1 MLKRTIAVL
10 VTMSALAAL
19 PAAASASQ
27 MIDRNT
33 RGVRLAVNVK
43 GTALLTYRARGKTH
57 HVLAWGAVN
66 ARVPTRGARQI
77 AFRVDYSGG
86 WGSQRRLVWKSF
98 RNACGPYRGPELHY
112 LVAACTAPD
121 GSHWAV
127 QKWRRMLPPYGFR
140 PTAAESAVEL
150 HLSHWSGELPEFVV
164 KQDWVYSQRFD
175 HLYGW
180 LRYKDRGVYGFKSS
194 KWGAPLDSW
203 GRNIY
208 VDTFNSQYGRGW
220 KRENAFLTHTGS
232 GTFCYGFFPHTWR
245 GQQRPAGDGEVYRAS
260 VMGPG
265 VTPILFWTE
274 PALPSFDPVIE
285 QTANE
290 EQAQL
295 FTGAKCRAK

>member
-1 MLKRTIAVL
+1 
-10 VTMSALAAL
+10 
-19 PAAASASQ
+19 
-27 MIDRNT
+27 
-33 RGVRLAVNVK
+33 
-43 GTALLTYRARGKTH
+43 
-57 HVLAWGAVN
+57 
-66 ARVPTRGARQI
+66 
-77 AFRVDYSGG
+77 
-86 WGSQRRLVWKSF
+86 
-98 RNACGPYRGPELHY
+98 
-112 LVAACTAPD
+112 
-121 GSHWAV
+121 
-127 QKWRRMLPPYGFR
+127 
-140 PTAAESAVEL
+140 
-150 HLSHWSGELPEFVV
+150 
-164 KQDWVYSQRFD
+164 
-175 HLYGW
+175 
-180 LRYKDRGVYGFKSS
+180 VYGFKSS

-245 GQQRPAGDGEVYRAS
+245 GQRRPAGDGEVYRAS